1 MQKQVVSN
9 STPLI
14 FLAKIGKL
22 DLLERIFSKVYISDA
37 VFNEVIIKGKEK
49 GYSDAFLVEKFV
61 EKGTILKKNVKIEKL
76 NNIPIGKGELE
87 TIELAIKINVEDIL
101 IDDSKG
107 RKFARLYGLQP
118 KGTLWVLTKA
128 FEEYLIS
135 KEDLKNNITE
145 LVKSGF
151 RIKEDLLIEILKD
164 LI

>member
-1 MQKQVVSN
+1 M
-9 STPLI
+9 
-14 FLAKIGKL
+14 
-22 DLLERIFSKVYISDA
+22 
-37 VFNEVIIKGKEK
+37 
-49 GYSDAFLVEKFV
+49 
-61 EKGTILKKNVKIEKL
+61 
-76 NNIPIGKGELE
+76 
-87 TIELAIKINVEDIL
+87 
-101 IDDSKG
+101 DDSKG

-135 KEDLKNNITE
+135 KEDLKKNITE